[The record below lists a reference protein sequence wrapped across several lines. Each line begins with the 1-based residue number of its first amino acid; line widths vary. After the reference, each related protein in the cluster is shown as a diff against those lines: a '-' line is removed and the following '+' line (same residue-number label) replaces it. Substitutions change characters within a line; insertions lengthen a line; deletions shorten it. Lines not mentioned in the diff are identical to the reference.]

1 MLLPEAGGLEE
12 CSYMLS
18 AINAIAPGNMKKSRA
33 MLSDLRTD
41 VPSSHHNESK
51 ADLRQPQVSP
61 ETITLEG

>member
-1 MLLPEAGGLEE
+1 
-12 CSYMLS
+12 MLS
-18 AINAIAPGNMKKSRA
+18 ASNARAPGNMKQSRA
-33 MLSDLRTD
+33 MLADLRTD